1 MREKLNDW
9 DINPNNYLKDENNN
23 FILKKDGT
31 PKKKTGRPT
40 GSTFKNKLSDKQAYE
55 SARKSL
61 KQKKDGIEKLE
72 KALETKRQNFNRHKK
87 ILSEIESTKSTK
99 HGKITTEKEIS
110 SLPP

>member
-40 GSTFKNKLSDKQAYE
+40 GSTFKNKLSDKQAHE

-61 KQKKDGIEKLE
+61 NSYLD
-72 KALETKRQNFNRHKK
+72 
-87 ILSEIESTKSTK
+87 
-99 HGKITTEKEIS
+99 
-110 SLPP
+110 